1 MIKRIALITALFSVF
16 TINTVWAEDETVQ
29 SPECNP
35 EILSCETIT
44 PTPTLTPTPTS
55 PVTQWC
61 SDKKCYILVDQKYY
75 LLDEEQ
81 GYYQDYLNE
90 VKTQI
95 IQENIQPITDEIEEV
110 YANID
115 ELKRELGA
123 QVEDKKSVVSKDGLL
138 YGIIA
143 LLSVLTLIFGIKA
156 FKNKK

>member
-1 MIKRIALITALFSVF
+1 MIKKIALITALFSVF

-44 PTPTLTPTPTS
+44 PTPTQA
-55 PVTQWC
+55 PVSQWC
-61 SDKKCYILVDQKYY
+61 SDKKCYILVDQEYY

-81 GYYQDYLNE
+81 SYYQDYLNE

-95 IQENIQPITDEIEEV
+95 VQENIQPITDEIEEV

-123 QVEDKKSVVSKDGLL
+123 QVEDKKPVVSKDGIL

-143 LLSVLTLIFGIKA
+143 LLSLSTVIFGIKA